1 MKKEILKQL
10 KSEYHKQELQPSA
23 DLWDR
28 MEQKLDTNPVIAP
41 QKSFEWMKYAAVVLL
56 LISTGVILYFNSGK
70 SVANNTVAK
79 NENLEKIEKQ
89 QEVTSET
96 VVVNQKENENFVTVE
111 SLNITKTNEVTIV
124 SPASHPSIIRA
135 DNSFQVVK
143 EERIQENN
151 VNISSVIEDK
161 KIFNEEKP
169 VIAERKRTNYIKADE
184 LLLGREFD
192 KTREQ
197 NHNYNQNIGMLDMG
211 QITIKSPNSFK
222 VLGMT
227 VFSDSVQSR

>member
-1 MKKEILKQL
+1 L
-10 KSEYHKQELQPSA
+10 KSEYHKQELKPSA

-28 MEQKLDTNPVIAP
+28 IEQKLDSNPTVIAEKP
-41 QKSFEWMKYAAVVLL
+41 FEWMKYAAVVLL
-56 LISTGVILYFNSGK
+56 LISTGTILYFNSDTSIENSG
-70 SVANNTVAK
+70 VAK
-79 NENLEKIEKQ
+79 NQNPERFEQ
-89 QEVTSET
+89 QKNIITQT
-96 VVVNQKENENFVTVE
+96 PYINQKENENSIAAE
-111 SLNITKTNEVTIV
+111 SEDLNSV
-124 SPASHPSIIRA
+124 SGEIKAMVAKEIYQAGQS
-135 DNSFQVVK
+135 DNGFQVIN
-143 EERIQENN
+143 EEKTSENKT
-151 VNISSVIEDK
+151 VVSISPVIEDK
-161 KIFNEEKP
+161 IFVSEKP
-169 VIAERKRTNYIKADE
+169 VIAERKITNYIKADE